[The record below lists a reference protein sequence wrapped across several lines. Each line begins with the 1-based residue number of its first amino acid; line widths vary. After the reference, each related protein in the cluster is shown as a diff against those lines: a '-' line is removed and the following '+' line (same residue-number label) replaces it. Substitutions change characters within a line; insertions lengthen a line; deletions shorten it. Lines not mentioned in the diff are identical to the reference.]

1 MTSGAGTAGG
11 GTLSISSGAST
22 VGAGGVVEISTP
34 TSSTGDTGSICFT
47 SGTAESGNSGNVTIC
62 AGGSEVGAAGAN
74 GALSDAF
81 KEFVANDNGLGTAT
95 AAYSLSGDAAD
106 DQ

>member
-34 TSSTGDTGSICFT
+34 TSSTGDTGNICFT

-62 AGGSEVGAAGAN
+62 AGGSKSVLL
-74 GALSDAF
+74 ALSLC
-81 KEFVANDNGLGTAT
+81 VAAEST
-95 AAYSLSGDAAD
+95 AAEGDLSGRWRGIAD
-106 DQ
+106 WGSRPGGRDG